1 MSAAF
6 QEDQKP
12 GGQVQMPQRYDGR
25 LKVMGKATYA
35 AEFPVKDVAHA
46 YIIQSTIPSGIIT
59 SMDTTAAERASGV
72 LAVLTPFNTNDANPA
87 PPPQPPTRRA
97 LSVLQS
103 KEVHYSGEPIGVVV
117 AKTLVEAQHAATL
130 VRVNYRATSADLDFE
145 GRLNIAR
152 PPKQASKRSSSTKGD
167 MEKASQ
173 NVAVF
178 IEETYTTPI
187 QNHNPMEPHGTIAV
201 WDGDKL
207 TVYDSTQ
214 YISGC
219 RTSLAKVLGIPTDN
233 VRVVCPFVGGGFG
246 SKGSMWSHVPLA
258 AIAAK
263 KSRRPVKLVLDRTQM
278 FGPVGA
284 RPRTVQ
290 KIKLGSTRDG
300 NLMTVQHDVI
310 LHTSKMEDFLE
321 PAALCTTMLYDSEAI
336 SMSHKMVEL
345 NLGVATFQRAPGEA
359 VGTPALESAMDEL
372 AYKLK
377 MDPLEFRLKN
387 YADKDPTEDKPF
399 TSKNLKLAYQQAA
412 ERFGWSKRPL
422 EPRSMKEGGK
432 LIGWGMG
439 TATYP
444 ANRSA
449 AQAAIQVMPDGK
461 VTISSGTQDLGT
473 GMYTIM
479 AQAAAEPLGID
490 PKMVTVK
497 LGDSSLP
504 NAPVS
509 GGSQSTA
516 SVSPAVRDA
525 ALQALLKIAQMA
537 SDDSNSP
544 LNGVKPSDVEARN
557 GMLSAKGNPN
567 KSVPLITVLK
577 NGGKTIEAKGAAE
590 PGQEKDASSAHSWG
604 ATFAE
609 VEVDEAL
616 GHVKVRR
623 IVATYDIGKLLNK
636 TTGINQL
643 HGGIV
648 WGIGVALREATEIDP
663 VYGRTVNEN
672 LAEYHV
678 PVNADVPQLDVTVL
692 DIPDEKFQPLG
703 GRGIGEIG
711 ITGVSGAIANAIWHA
726 TGKRVRDFPI
736 TVDKLLT

>member
-1 MSAAF
+1 
-6 QEDQKP
+6 
-12 GGQVQMPQRYDGR
+12 
-25 LKVMGKATYA
+25 
-35 AEFPVKDVAHA
+35 
-46 YIIQSTIPSGIIT
+46 
-59 SMDTTAAERASGV
+59 
-72 LAVLTPFNTNDANPA
+72 
-87 PPPQPPTRRA
+87 
-97 LSVLQS
+97 
-103 KEVHYSGEPIGVVV
+103 
-117 AKTLVEAQHAATL
+117 
-130 VRVNYRATSADLDFE
+130 
-145 GRLNIAR
+145 
-152 PPKQASKRSSSTKGD
+152 
-167 MEKASQ
+167 
-173 NVAVF
+173 
-178 IEETYTTPI
+178 
-187 QNHNPMEPHGTIAV
+187 
-201 WDGDKL
+201 
-207 TVYDSTQ
+207 
-214 YISGC
+214 
-219 RTSLAKVLGIPTDN
+219 
-233 VRVVCPFVGGGFG
+233 
-246 SKGSMWSHVPLA
+246 
-258 AIAAK
+258 
-263 KSRRPVKLVLDRTQM
+263 
-278 FGPVGA
+278 
-284 RPRTVQ
+284 
-290 KIKLGSTRDG
+290 
-300 NLMTVQHDVI
+300 
-310 LHTSKMEDFLE
+310 
-321 PAALCTTMLYDSEAI
+321 
-336 SMSHKMVEL
+336 MSHKMVEL

-359 VGTPALESAMDEL
+359 VGTPAVESAMDEL

-387 YADKDPTEDKPF
+387 YAVKDPTEDKPF

-422 EPRSMKEGGK
+422 EPRSMREGNK

-444 ANRSA
+444 ANRSP
-449 AQAAIQVMPDGK
+449 AQAVIQVMPDGK

-504 NAPVS
+504 SAPVS

-525 ALQALLKIAQMA
+525 AMQGLLKIAQMA
-537 SDDSNSP
+537 SDDPNSP
-544 LNGVKPSDVEARN
+544 LHGVKPSDVEAKD
-557 GMLSAKGNPN
+557 GMLSVKGAPD
-567 KSVPLITVLK
+567 KSVSLIAVLK
-577 NGGKTIEAKGAAE
+577 NGGKAIEAKGSAE

-609 VEVDEAL
+609 VEVDEEL

-623 IVATYDIGKLLNK
+623 IVATYDIGELLNK

-648 WGIGVALREATEIDP
+648 WGIGVALRESTEIDL

-678 PVNADVPQLDVTVL
+678 PVNADVPQLNVTAL

-711 ITGVSGAIANAIWHA
+711 TTGVSGAIANAIWHA

-736 TVDKLLT
+736 TPDKLCT